1 MTHLKWPVMVV
12 MAFCVMMIAAPMPRN
27 DNKIGMALKNRLSK
41 MSLGEKELVWI
52 YFKDKGADVNLKKNR
67 AFQTLSSKALKRRAK
82 VRSSDKLVDERD
94 IPVSQDYSKALE
106 EKGITIRNSSKW
118 FNAVSAWATRDQIE
132 MLNNVDFIITID
144 PVARFQKKKGIDESE
159 SVELTHVLN
168 KVSLSEFDSLF
179 YGYSYSQLKQ
189 IKVPEMHQ
197 LGFFGQGVT
206 IALLDNGFRLLSHE
220 ALLGMNIV
228 DTYDFVDKKENVAPV
243 NSSAAFGSHGINTL
257 SVIGG
262 YKAGKLIGPAYKSDY
277 ILARTENDSSETP
290 LEEDNW
296 IAAMEWVEGLGAD
309 IISSSLGYINFDS
322 SGALTYDKS
331 VYNWTWMNGDSTR
344 ITKAANIGVGMG
356 LVVVNS
362 AGNEFANI
370 SHNTLGAPADGDS
383 VIAVGAVDA
392 SGIRAAFSS
401 VGPTTRGR
409 IKPDVMAMGYA
420 VSMASATNTTGYV
433 LNPGTSFS
441 CPLTAGVCALMLS
454 AHPGLTPAQV
464 RWALKMTADNAGSPN
479 NQYGYGII
487 NALAA
492 SNYFGI
498 TGIPDTANTPDQ
510 YFLYQ
515 NASNP
520 FGDETV
526 IRYDVAK
533 AGRVRITVYNV
544 LGQEVKMLID
554 RHHSVQSGYTITW
567 DGKDRHGNAVSS
579 GMYFYRL
586 EGNKFSTTK
595 KMILVR

>member
-1 MTHLKWPVMVV
+1 MTPLKWHVMV
-12 MAFCVMMIAAPMPRN
+12 AFTFCVFMLISPVQRN
-27 DNKIGMALKNRLSK
+27 DNKIGVALKDRLSK
-41 MSLGEKELVWI
+41 MSSDEKELVWV
-52 YFKDKGADVNLKKNR
+52 YFKDKGADINLKKNR
-67 AFQTLSSKALKRRAK
+67 AFQTLSGKTLKRRAK
-82 VRSSDKLVDERD
+82 VRSSDNLVDERD
-94 IPVSQDYSKALE
+94 IPVSQNYCKAIE
-106 EKGITIRNSSKW
+106 ENGIAIRNTSKW
-118 FNAVSAWATRDQIE
+118 FNAVSAWATREQIE
-132 MLNNVDFIITID
+132 VLNNLDFVIKID
-144 PVARFQKKKGIDESE
+144 PVARFQKKKDIDESE
-159 SVELTHVLN
+159 SVELTRVLN
-168 KVSLSEFDSLF
+168 KKLSSGFDSLF

-189 IKVPEMHQ
+189 INVPEMHQ

-206 IALLDNGFRLLSHE
+206 IAVFDAGFNNLAHE
-220 ALLGMNIV
+220 AFDNMQIIAKW
-228 DTYDFVDKKENVAPV
+228 DFVNNDGGVGD
-243 NSSAAFGSHGINTL
+243 SADMGEGSHGTNTL
-257 SVIGG
+257 SVVGG
-262 YKAGKLIGPAYKSDY
+262 FKQGKLIGPAYRAEY
-277 ILARTENDSSETP
+277 ILAKTENTDSETP
-290 LEEDNW
+290 FEEDNW
-296 IAAMEWVEGLGAD
+296 IAAMEWAEGLGAD

-331 VYNWTWMNGDSTR
+331 VYNWTWMTGDSTR

-362 AGNEFANI
+362 AGNEYANI

-392 SGIRAAFSS
+392 SGIRAVFSS
-401 VGPTTRGR
+401 VGPTTRGQ

-433 LNPGTSFS
+433 LNPGTSFA

-479 NQYGYGII
+479 NLYGYGII

-498 TGIPDTANTPDQ
+498 TGIPDTTNTPDQ

-520 FGDETV
+520 FGDETF
-526 IRYDVAK
+526 IKYDVAK
-533 AGRVRITVYNV
+533 AGNVRITVYNI
-544 LGQEVKMLID
+544 LGQQVKTLIN
-554 RHHSVQSGYTITW
+554 RHHSVQSGYTVMW
-567 DGKDRHGNAVSS
+567 DGKDAQGNAVSS

-586 EGNKFSTTK
+586 EGNKFSKTK
-595 KMILVR
+595 KMLLVR

>member
-1 MTHLKWPVMVV
+1 MTHIKWRGMVV
-12 MAFCVMMIAAPMPRN
+12 FTFCVFMLVAPMQRN
-27 DNKIGMALKNRLSK
+27 DNKIDIVLKDRLSK
-41 MSLGEKELVWI
+41 MSSDEKELVWI

-82 VRSSDKLVDERD
+82 VRSSDNLVDERD
-94 IPVSQDYSKALE
+94 VPVFQNYCKAIE
-106 EKGITIRNSSKW
+106 EKGIIIRNTSKW
-118 FNAVSAWATRDQIE
+118 FNAVSAWATREQIE
-132 MLNNVDFIITID
+132 IMNNFDFIIRIA
-144 PVARFQKKKGIDESE
+144 PVARFQKNKDIDESE
-159 SVELTHVLN
+159 SVELMRVLN
-168 KVSLSEFDSLF
+168 KASSSEFDSLF

-220 ALLGMNIV
+220 ALSGMNII

-243 NSSAAFGSHGINTL
+243 NTSSAFGSHGINTL

-290 LEEDNW
+290 FEEDNW
-296 IAAMEWVEGLGAD
+296 IAAMEWAEGLGAD

-331 VYNWTWMNGDSTR
+331 VYNWAWMNGDSTR

-362 AGNEFANI
+362 AGNEYANI

-401 VGPTTRGR
+401 VGPTTRGQ

-420 VSMASATNTTGYV
+420 VSMASATNATGYV
-433 LNPGTSFS
+433 LNPGTSFA

-454 AHPGLTPAQV
+454 AHPGLT
-464 RWALKMTADNAGSPN
+464 
-479 NQYGYGII
+479 
-487 NALAA
+487 
-492 SNYFGI
+492 
-498 TGIPDTANTPDQ
+498 
-510 YFLYQ
+510 
-515 NASNP
+515 
-520 FGDETV
+520 
-526 IRYDVAK
+526 
-533 AGRVRITVYNV
+533 
-544 LGQEVKMLID
+544 
-554 RHHSVQSGYTITW
+554 
-567 DGKDRHGNAVSS
+567 
-579 GMYFYRL
+579 
-586 EGNKFSTTK
+586 
-595 KMILVR
+595 